1 MTPALTSQRPRHVA
15 GSSGPPPARVGP
27 EPADDLEGEPAMNK
41 KNSKKL
47 TLSAETL
54 RNLTEPDLQQVAG
67 QSAKCSAVV
76 CSATNVC
83 SNCRPCL

>member
-1 MTPALTSQRPRHVA
+1 M
-15 GSSGPPPARVGP
+15 
-27 EPADDLEGEPAMNK
+27 K
-41 KNSKKL
+41 KKTSKKM

-54 RNLTEPDLQQVAG
+54 RNLSEPDLQQVAG
-67 QSAKCSAVV
+67 QATAKCSAVV